1 MRNFVFL
8 TSALGRSGNAVAG
21 YGPAGIIRRT
31 SSTLT
36 VWESGLKYL
45 ALFLDNDDADDTNN
59 INTTSPAHHSYMHPF
74 LRPVK
79 IGFVQPSRA
88 KQSQAKLDLLK
99 PQGKFSKR
107 LRHPAI
113 PEAGDCWLKEMD
125 IYHMSP

>member
-88 KQSQAKLDLLK
+88 KQNLIFLNFKENFQRGCVTQQYQK
-99 PQGKFSKR
+99 QV
-107 LRHPAI
+107 I
-113 PEAGDCWLKEMD
+113 AG
-125 IYHMSP
+125 